1 MLTSKLTQL
10 TCKTLKIFRLRSKRR
25 FLSAVVS
32 SNVKT
37 VINSPINL
45 LKCVFLNTYLKKR
58 I

>member
-37 VINSPINL
+37 VINSPIIY
-45 LKCVFLNTYLKKR
+45 LNVSF
-58 I
+58 